1 MNYLPEGDEPEST
14 KSDQLPNDRKFSEL
28 PSVEEKL
35 EYVNTHRGDIPA
47 LLFAAKVGDD
57 AVCRCLLDLNSYKSE
72 LDNNGASVVHYA
84 AMNSDYGVNVLDF
97 LHRQGV
103 DLSVRD
109 KSGCDALSYA
119 LRVGNIE
126 NASLL
131 INLLRYEESLLEHCI
146 CTRGVDSAKL
156 VFEALIAK
164 GFVGQFDAN
173 LLYKAASHADLPM
186 LQWLVQIGQVI
197 NDRDL
202 LYNVLL
208 HSAKNATHFN
218 EIANFLISNFQIWEC
233 RTFLARALKTENCNV
248 ASKLMKQGVTLVGSK
263 YEKLAFMQ
271 LCVREDSLL
280 LAKFVEGL
288 GQPTVQ
294 FDESLVLLAFEFSSV
309 EMCHWIL
316 ENAYANQLLYSNYN
330 WLPATLK
337 NKQHGSKILVEF
349 SDLFKSLVKNCYR
362 EGETPLHI
370 ALKYENI
377 DAAEVLMMSSFGARL
392 DVKWEGRDFLQYCV
406 EKNLLP
412 GAKFVMRIWG
422 ENPQPTYGVT
432 ILLLAAEFANVEMCE
447 WLMTKLNFKTATK
460 MTKASFL
467 RRALLNEAH
476 GLEIIQ
482 HFIGKLDQ
490 QEAYK
495 DLREEHA
502 LHLALKSGKL
512 DIVKVLLEHNKSLIH
527 EKCGGHNLLLF
538 CVSANQLES
547 AKFVFEL
554 DKSQA
559 SGENGKT
566 ALNIARNNSNEE
578 MCQWLVSE
586 LHDLKPTTPN
596 DTDSAEESILPYF
609 ERFNFRMNNI

>member
-1 MNYLPEGDEPEST
+1 MESNAEPFPIEISEEKNSTFEAEKRPAEKSPESEIKKKTRRLNIDEPNVEGGEMNYLPEGDEPKCTEST

-28 PSVEEKL
+28 ISVEEKL

-72 LDNNGASVVHYA
+72 LDSNRASVVHYA
-84 AMNSDYGVNVLDF
+84 AMNTDYGVNVLDF

-233 RTFLARALKTENCNV
+233 RTFLARALKTENCTV

-263 YEKLAFMQ
+263 EEKLAFMH
-271 LCVREDSLL
+271 LCVKEDSLL
-280 LAKFVEGL
+280 LAKFVEGM
-288 GQPTVQ
+288 GQPMVQ
-294 FDESLVLLAFEFSSV
+294 FDESLLLLAFEFASV
-309 EMCHWIL
+309 EMCQW
-316 ENAYANQLLYSNYN
+316 
-330 WLPATLK
+330 
-337 NKQHGSKILVEF
+337 
-349 SDLFKSLVKNCYR
+349 
-362 EGETPLHI
+362 
-370 ALKYENI
+370 
-377 DAAEVLMMSSFGARL
+377 
-392 DVKWEGRDFLQYCV
+392 
-406 EKNLLP
+406 
-412 GAKFVMRIWG
+412 
-422 ENPQPTYGVT
+422 
-432 ILLLAAEFANVEMCE
+432 
-447 WLMTKLNFKTATK
+447 LNFKTATK
-460 MTKASFL
+460 MTMAEFL
-467 RRALLNEAH
+467 HRAVLNEAH

-482 HFIGKLDQ
+482 HFIGQLDQ

-578 MCQWLVSE
+578 MCQWLEMEFYFVAVFIIGGCAVAFFLLENYPGSMYVTVSS
-586 LHDLKPTTPN
+586 KRTPRYEN
-596 DTDSAEESILPYF
+596 MKKLT
-609 ERFNFRMNNI
+609 